1 VSVDIDAG
9 SVKPLHVKVAEALGC
24 KPHEDDG
31 YEPHHWYC
39 TCEMLDHTENGDTT
53 SIPQVLPYDTDWSA
67 TGPLI
72 EQYRICLEAGLIGGH
87 HSKPWS
93 AWLNRHSPAVRDY
106 DGESASGPTPLIAV
120 CHLLIA
126 LHEAGKL
133 G

>member
-72 EQYRICLEAGLIGGH
+72 EKYGLRLWDYSDDEEARWTAAAKGSLIHG
-87 HSKPWS
+87 
-93 AWLNRHSPAVRDY
+93 V
-106 DGESASGPTPLIAV
+106 GPTPLIAV

-126 LHEAGKL
+126 LGEAGKL
-133 G
+133 